1 MKFLNSKT
9 SRRLFIKLIFLQKLF
24 IVNNLLIYYFVYSLL
39 FFWLLKNWLLKN
51 NQKNIVV
58 HFLILFVLIYYIWE
72 GLIHRQVRFLL
83 LYEGFVGGRAELTDR
98 STWSSSTI
106 SHPELC
112 RGPSCFVRLLSAP
125 QSSSEWLW
133 LPQLFSLLHWDVISF
148 LFLAFFFSI
157 FLDL

>member
-1 MKFLNSKT
+1 M
-9 SRRLFIKLIFLQKLF
+9 
-24 IVNNLLIYYFVYSLL
+24 
-39 FFWLLKNWLLKN
+39 
-51 NQKNIVV
+51 V

-72 GLIHRQVRFLL
+72 GLIRRQVRFLL

-133 LPQLFSLLHWDVISF
+133 LPQSFSLLHWDVISF
-148 LFLAFFFSI
+148 LFLAFFFPSSWICNHSFFLLFINSSNYKEDSFCLHLRKDIII
-157 FLDL
+157 FFNACNFIESLQIYFTFYH